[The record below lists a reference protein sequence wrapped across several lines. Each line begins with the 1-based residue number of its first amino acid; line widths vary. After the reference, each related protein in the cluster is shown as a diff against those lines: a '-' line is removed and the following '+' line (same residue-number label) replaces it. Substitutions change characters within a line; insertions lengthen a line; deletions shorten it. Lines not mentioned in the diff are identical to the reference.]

1 MFIRLVMLTMTITE
15 MLIVPTEI
23 YIFPECIFY
32 QPKQEYNGQAEYWW
46 LRSPYVYYR
55 DDYHV
60 YFVRSDGDVDNN
72 NVVWDDSYGK
82 NRSPAFGTDSGTL
95 LPDTS
100 GEIGGWG
107 DFNNAIKYSYG

>member
-1 MFIRLVMLTMTITE
+1 MLRSPHTDYDGDACGVNSSGNIGYGWDVASSYGRLS
-15 MLIVPTEI
+15 
-23 YIFPECIFY
+23 
-32 QPKQEYNGQAEYWW
+32 GRWW